1 MQDASAID
9 SLDAILARHPFGN
22 TDYIHQ
28 QLHICYKRRL
38 HKISQRLPAAGRL
51 LRELEQVGPYAQYRT
66 LGDTVVRCAVQ
77 HAMRQIETGAPYG
90 LPLERCEEILRAA
103 AGDLAVRCGP
113 LGSGLTHRLGP
124 EPYHG
129 WIWSEDRAAPARD
142 DVFVRSFLTLLHDN
156 YGETQLCTPES
167 DELAMLSRGVRLL
180 GELVPRCARST
191 LSHAHVIAVFAP
203 VGDWTTRASS
213 SQFRLSG
220 TFFLS
225 RGRLASPWWL
235 AEHMFHEA
243 LHQQMY
249 DFRHGH
255 SLLVPT
261 YGERPGVQVCSLW
274 NLPNPS
280 RSNYWDTDRVLAA
293 FHVYVHLALLCT
305 VAEQRAPELSA
316 VYGPLDKMTGR
327 RDALARAH
335 YLAEQLRTACWDE
348 LGLAGRRF
356 VDWFGSVLDALDPSP
371 PPPGACVHLLL
382 DRYRREAREVDTL
395 QRSRAPSPERSRSLA
410 ALAREEAGTARR
422 VLTAVDAAA
431 ARDRLEGALAEFP
444 EDDLAD
450 HFLKVRVAISRA
462 LLDASPSGY
471 GWAHDPRKLD
481 EMVRQQIEHS
491 SAALMSFLT
500 GT

>member
-1 MQDASAID
+1 
-9 SLDAILARHPFGN
+9 
-22 TDYIHQ
+22 
-28 QLHICYKRRL
+28 
-38 HKISQRLPAAGRL
+38 
-51 LRELEQVGPYAQYRT
+51 
-66 LGDTVVRCAVQ
+66 
-77 HAMRQIETGAPYG
+77 
-90 LPLERCEEILRAA
+90 
-103 AGDLAVRCGP
+103 
-113 LGSGLTHRLGP
+113 
-124 EPYHG
+124 
-129 WIWSEDRAAPARD
+129 
-142 DVFVRSFLTLLHDN
+142 
-156 YGETQLCTPES
+156 
-167 DELAMLSRGVRLL
+167 
-180 GELVPRCARST
+180 
-191 LSHAHVIAVFAP
+191 
-203 VGDWTTRASS
+203 
-213 SQFRLSG
+213 
-220 TFFLS
+220 
-225 RGRLASPWWL
+225 
-235 AEHMFHEA
+235 
-243 LHQQMY
+243 
-249 DFRHGH
+249 
-255 SLLVPT
+255 
-261 YGERPGVQVCSLW
+261 
-274 NLPNPS
+274 
-280 RSNYWDTDRVLAA
+280 
-293 FHVYVHLALLCT
+293 

-410 ALAREEAGTARR
+410 ALAREEARTARR

-431 ARDRLEGALAEFP
+431 ACDRLEGALAEFP

-450 HFLKVRVAISRA
+450 HFLKVRIAISRA